1 VPHGLIVA
9 AKQALS
15 IGPGADRRCGKPAA
29 PDKVWD
35 VNRRAVAFYER
46 QGFSVSASIDDPQTG
61 LQKLVM
67 QKELSASPG

>member
-1 VPHGLIVA
+1 
-9 AKQALS
+9 
-15 IGPGADRRCGKPAA
+15 
-29 PDKVWD
+29 
-35 VNRRAVAFYER
+35 VAFYER